1 MLLMIVR
8 EVVLK
13 GGEWHHLL
21 GVTVYFGALD
31 QSVIMDFRD
40 LYTRF
45 LDNCHALPLDQ
56 WLDFLL
62 IGVRVVCSWGTV
74 SLVVTVQVI
83 RGQLEAGAQ
92 GHGTVGIMSGNL
104 SRPASFCSLGILNV
118 Q

>member
-1 MLLMIVR
+1 M
-8 EVVLK
+8 K

-45 LDNCHALPLDQ
+45 LDNCHTLPLDQ

-74 SLVVTVQVI
+74 SLAVTVQVI

-92 GHGTVGIMSGNL
+92 GHGAVELCLVIYHDELLFTVLAFLMS
-104 SRPASFCSLGILNV
+104 SK